1 MDLYIEFA
9 NWLLDGL
16 NEGLTWIT
24 GLLPLSPFAKWRTNP
39 PSEINLGF
47 ITWFIPFPTM
57 IVHFG
62 GFLVAIG
69 FWYLYRVIARWL
81 KVARS

>member
-1 MDLYIEFA
+1 LDVFIEFA

-16 NEGLTWIT
+16 SEGLTWVIS
-24 GLLPLSPFAKWRTNP
+24 LLPSSPFSNWDTAP
-39 PSEINLGF
+39 PDEIELGY

-57 IVHFG
+57 LIHFA
-62 GFLVAIG
+62 GFLVSLSVY
-69 FWYLYRVIARWL
+69 YLYRVIARWL